1 MYSKK
6 MMILN
11 ERVISPWMKRV
22 TFQDSDYSKIA
33 SFYYP
38 VFFNGKEG
46 IFRTSRRKATGVW
59 QNRR

>member
-1 MYSKK
+1 

-38 VFFNGKEG
+38 VFLMA
-46 IFRTSRRKATGVW
+46 RKAYSEQVGAKR
-59 QNRR
+59 QEFGKIGDNSN